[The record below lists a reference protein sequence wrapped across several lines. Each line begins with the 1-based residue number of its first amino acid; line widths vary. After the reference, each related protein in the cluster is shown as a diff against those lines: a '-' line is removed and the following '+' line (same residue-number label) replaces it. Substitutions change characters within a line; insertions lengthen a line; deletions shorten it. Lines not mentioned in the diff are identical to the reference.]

1 MKKQV
6 EKDHYTFGGYINKP
20 RWSSMWHQLD
30 EVLALEPETV
40 LEIGPGPG
48 VFKAVAKLFGPCVET
63 LDLDPELKPD
73 HVAPADEMPFKD
85 CSYDVVCAFQMLEH
99 VPYEKSLSIFAEM
112 ARVARK
118 GLVISLPDAETR
130 WPIGLYIPR
139 VGLKWC
145 AIPKPRLRRPAHL
158 FNGEHYWE
166 LNKSGYRID
175 KVKADL
181 LAVGNVKLIKN
192 FRVHDNQYH
201 HFFSFR
207 K

>member
-73 HVAPADEMPFKD
+73 HVAPADEMPLKIAPTMLFARFK
-85 CSYDVVCAFQMLEH
+85 CWNTSHMKKAY
-99 VPYEKSLSIFAEM
+99 PSS
-112 ARVARK
+112 
-118 GLVISLPDAETR
+118 
-130 WPIGLYIPR
+130 
-139 VGLKWC
+139 LKW
-145 AIPKPRLRRPAHL
+145 R
-158 FNGEHYWE
+158 E
-166 LNKSGYRID
+166 
-175 KVKADL
+175 
-181 LAVGNVKLIKN
+181 
-192 FRVHDNQYH
+192 
-201 HFFSFR
+201 
-207 K
+207 